1 MTDDIVEQLRDK
13 AFKKCGPTMEA
24 VHTRLIEWK
33 AATAL
38 EAQARRIKELEA
50 ERDKANQ
57 ATKDWLSATAD
68 EKLENKR
75 LIERVSGLIQEGLML
90 VGKVEQRD
98 ARIAE
103 LTGNREAWK
112 GIQEGTARLLQEK
125 EARIAEL
132 EAALREAYEVYA
144 GSDGFIPE
152 TAAEGY
158 QQQLIKQ
165 MVDIVGAALEKKNTD
180 LRAARA
186 AYLGEKK

>member
-1 MTDDIVEQLRDK
+1 MMTDDIVEQLRDK

-132 EAALREAYEVYA
+132 EAALKPFADA
-144 GSDGFIPE
+144 QHPSD
-152 TAAEGY
+152 
-158 QQQLIKQ
+158 
-165 MVDIVGAALEKKNTD
+165 VSVSD

-186 AYLGEKK
+186 AYLGTKDG